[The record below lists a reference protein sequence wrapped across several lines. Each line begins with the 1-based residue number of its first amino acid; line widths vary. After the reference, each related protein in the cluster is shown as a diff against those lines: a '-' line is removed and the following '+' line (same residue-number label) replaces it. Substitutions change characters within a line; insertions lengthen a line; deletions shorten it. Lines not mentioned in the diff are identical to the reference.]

1 MYAFVKKKKELQA
14 GRHPN
19 YNNSLFHDQADGFL
33 VKNKSIQP

>member
-1 MYAFVKKKKELQA
+1 MYAFVKKELQED
-14 GRHPN
+14 RHPN